1 MEMVTEAPLDP
12 GKLFEKIR
20 KTGSGSV
27 LFHYAVVKGEAG
39 DRASSGIRFERNGDI
54 EAELAGIAADVR
66 GRWNVDDILL
76 IRRIGTLKI
85 GDVISLVAVS
95 SPTSNDAFEA
105 CRFGLERLKK
115 MVNLKKTEL
124 FRDRGKNLS

>member
-12 GKLFEKIR
+12 RKLFEKIR
-20 KTGSGSV
+20 KNGSGSV

-39 DRASSGIRFERNGDI
+39 DRASSGIRFERGGDV

-66 GRWNVDDILL
+66 GRGNIDDVLL
-76 IRRIGTLKI
+76 VRRIGTLKV

-95 SPTSNDAFEA
+95 SPASNDAFEA

-115 MVNLKKTEL
+115 MVSLKKTEL
-124 FRDRGKNLS
+124 FRDQGKNLS